1 MNAKVFKKRFI
12 SSLLFLL
19 LFMSDAVIRIRGY
32 EDKSIDLQVVL
43 KFTILILCF
52 IVGLNSLKYKKFYSL
67 NYMVLSFL
75 GLFVISSSYSPNFS
89 YSLYISFTYIAVFLF
104 VFYCF
109 MNLEFE
115 TIINVAVKAFFVF
128 AVISL
133 FLYVFIPN
141 LGRFAYWSND
151 VFYVSNRMSGLAG
164 SANNFA
170 RIMVVYFILLV
181 FYKTFLLKFY
191 SLKFLY
197 FQMLLSLT
205 CLLLTGSRTTIAA
218 LMVSVIISYY
228 LHFKKQD
235 KAYLFVGFSILI
247 VGLYFLYPSVS
258 MYLSRHDGTD
268 LTTFTGRV
276 FIWDVAIELVQNSF
290 LFGYGTGSS
299 VIIFPD
305 YLQQIGFKASHAH
318 NMYLQ
323 ILLSVGFVGLVSFL
337 FIILCSLKD
346 LLKSKNYGMI
356 SILILILLVGFLE
369 SAAIA
374 LTANMFTII
383 LFIGLIESK
392 IRCNNTIN
400 LNENGDE

>member
-1 MNAKVFKKRFI
+1 
-12 SSLLFLL
+12 
-19 LFMSDAVIRIRGY
+19 
-32 EDKSIDLQVVL
+32 
-43 KFTILILCF
+43 
-52 IVGLNSLKYKKFYSL
+52 
-67 NYMVLSFL
+67 
-75 GLFVISSSYSPNFS
+75 
-89 YSLYISFTYIAVFLF
+89 
-104 VFYCF
+104 
-109 MNLEFE
+109 
-115 TIINVAVKAFFVF
+115 
-128 AVISL
+128 
-133 FLYVFIPN
+133 
-141 LGRFAYWSND
+141 
-151 VFYVSNRMSGLAG
+151 
-164 SANNFA
+164 
-170 RIMVVYFILLV
+170 
-181 FYKTFLLKFY
+181 
-191 SLKFLY
+191 
-197 FQMLLSLT
+197 
-205 CLLLTGSRTTIAA
+205 
-218 LMVSVIISYY
+218 
-228 LHFKKQD
+228 
-235 KAYLFVGFSILI
+235 
-247 VGLYFLYPSVS
+247 